1 MKICMIGAGYVG
13 LVSAACFSDFGW
25 TVTCV
30 DKDENRLAQLKSG
43 RSPIYEPGLDALL
56 ERNMTAG
63 RLTFTGEL
71 GPAVSGADVVF
82 LAVGTPMRRGD
93 GYADL
98 SYVFSAVEE
107 AAPHFDGFTVVTTK
121 STVPVGTSREIERRL
136 KIKRPDADVAICSN
150 PEFLREGSA
159 IQDFTHPD
167 RVLVGCDQARARE
180 VMERLYKPLALRG
193 STVMFVD
200 RELAEL
206 AKYAANAFLA
216 LKISFIN
223 EIADLCE
230 LVGADVQEVASA
242 IGKDRRIGDKF
253 LHPGPGYGGSCF
265 PKDVS
270 ALIRTAREAKSPV
283 SIIEQVERVNHER
296 KLAMAVRIEAA
307 AGGSVRDRTI
317 AVLGV
322 TFKPNTDDMR
332 DAPSLVI
339 VPMLQERG
347 ATVRAYDPQG
357 RQQAEPLL
365 PGVIWCD
372 GAQEAARGADVL
384 VILTEWN
391 EFRALDLDAVKAAM
405 TGKTIVDL
413 RNVLDSGAA
422 LELGLSYQGMG
433 RGKLEAR
440 TASGGFQTTSK

>member
-30 DKDENRLAQLKSG
+30 EKDASRLADLKAG
-43 RSPIYEPGLDALL
+43 RSPIYEPGLEALM
-56 ERNMTAG
+56 ERNTKAG
-63 RLTFTGEL
+63 RLLFTSEL
-71 GPAVSGADVVF
+71 GPAVADADVVF

-98 SYVFSAVEE
+98 SYVFAAVEE

-136 KIKRPDADVAICSN
+136 KIKRADADVAVCSN

-167 RVLVGCDQARARE
+167 RVLVGTDDARARE

-193 STVMFVD
+193 SPVMFVD
-200 RELAEL
+200 RESAEL

-230 LVGADVQEVASA
+230 VVGADVHEVASA

-283 SIIEQVERVNHER
+283 SIIEQVERVNLER

-307 AGGSVRDRTI
+307 AGGSVRGKTI

-339 VPMLQERG
+339 IPRLQERG
-347 ATVRAYDPQG
+347 ATVRACDPQG
-357 RQQAEPLL
+357 RRQAEPLL
-365 PGVIWCD
+365 PDVVWCESAEET
-372 GAQEAARGADVL
+372 AQGADIL
-384 VILTEWN
+384 VVITEWN
-391 EFRALDLDAVKAAM
+391 EFRALDLETIKGLM
-405 TGKTIVDL
+405 TGTTIVDL
-413 RNVLDSGAA
+413 RNVFEPDVA
-422 LELGLSYQGMG
+422 LELGLDYSGIG
-433 RGKLEAR
+433 RGKA
-440 TASGGFQTTSK
+440 AAVKAG